1 VKLDDEQVKVL
12 KRARRG
18 KHLNCLLNPLSRV
31 AANLGVEGRFHE
43 ALLDIRVKFGKHD
56 KFAY

>member
-1 VKLDDEQVKVL
+1 MKLDDEQVKAL

-18 KHLNCLLNPLSRV
+18 KHPNRLPTPSKI
-31 AANLGVEGRFHE
+31 AANLGIEGRFHE

>member
-1 VKLDDEQVKVL
+1 MKLDDEQVKAL

-18 KHLNCLLNPLSRV
+18 KHLNRLPNPSRKV
-31 AANLGVEGRFHE
+31 AANPGIEGRFHE